1 MLQALRAFSGVA
13 FIPLARRLPLKPVR
27 MDRKN
32 IAGWLLPLFLV
43 FVPLMVFLVLEHL
56 RKESVTEYEQTPTA
70 QPPRTAEES
79 KSRAQG
85 ETPPDE
91 TVKELVRTW
100 NQGKVESIARFF
112 AANGTLIIPTGTSIQ
127 SRSEIEKTIAEK
139 RSGLLK
145 ETTLSNTVTEIT
157 RPDAETAIVTGT
169 YQLEGIKILGFNT
182 SATGSYVL
190 RQIKEE
196 GRWLISRAEV
206 NRGNKD

>member
-1 MLQALRAFSGVA
+1 
-13 FIPLARRLPLKPVR
+13 
-27 MDRKN
+27 MDRGN

-56 RKESVTEYEQTPTA
+56 RKELVTEYEQTPTA
-70 QPPRTAEES
+70 QPPRTAEGS

-100 NQGKVESIARFF
+100 NQGKVQSIARFF

-145 ETTLSNTVTEIT
+145 ETTLSNTVAEIT
-157 RPDAETAIVTGT
+157 RPDAETAIVKGT

-206 NRGNKD
+206 NRGNKNS

>member
-1 MLQALRAFSGVA
+1 MPQALRAFSAVA

-32 IAGWLLPLFLV
+32 IASWLLPLFLV

-91 TVKELVRTW
+91 TVKDLVRTW
-100 NQGKVESIARFF
+100 NQGKVESIARLF
-112 AANGTLIIPTGTSIQ
+112 AARNVDHSD
-127 SRSEIEKTIAEK
+127 R
-139 RSGLLK
+139 
-145 ETTLSNTVTEIT
+145 
-157 RPDAETAIVTGT
+157 
-169 YQLEGIKILGFNT
+169 
-182 SATGSYVL
+182 YVNPVA
-190 RQIKEE
+190 Q
-196 GRWLISRAEV
+196 
-206 NRGNKD
+206 